1 MTATIP
7 PSAYDPRAF
16 PPVAV
21 TVDIVVFTIRDEELQ
36 LVLVKRGETPF
47 KEAWA
52 LPGGFVRPDE
62 DLARAAARELA
73 EETAIARPADW
84 LEQIR
89 AYGAPERDPRMRV
102 VTVAFGAIC
111 ADLPPPRAG
120 GDAAES
126 RLFPVSE
133 VERGRVRLAF
143 DHPKIVR
150 DALERLRA
158 RIESPAVAARFCPPE
173 FTIGQLRRVHEAVR
187 GRKLNPGNF
196 LRRVRHSPW
205 LARTGRPSILGV
217 AGGRPASVWTL
228 GEGPAPRPPVQA
240 APKPKAARRADESTA
255 CFIYEDD
262 PTNRARIHAET
273 CRYYVNR
280 RRDTRPDNRWH
291 GPFASLAD
299 ASVTLRALD
308 KRDDGVCQHCL
319 A

>member
-1 MTATIP
+1 MIATIP
-7 PSAYDPRAF
+7 PSAYDPHAF

-21 TVDIVVFTIRDEELQ
+21 TVDIVAFTIRDDELQ
-36 LVLVKRGETPF
+36 LVLVKRGEEPF

-62 DLARAAARELA
+62 DLAQAAARELV
-73 EETAIARPADW
+73 EETAVSRPADW

-89 AYGAPERDPRMRV
+89 AYGDPERDPRMRV

-111 ADLPPPRAG
+111 ADLPTPRAG
-120 GDAAES
+120 GDAAEA

-133 VERGRVRLAF
+133 IERGHVRLAF
-143 DHPKIVR
+143 DHPKIVQ

-158 RIESPAVAARFCPPE
+158 RIETPAVAARFCPPE

-196 LRRVRHSPW
+196 LRQVRHSPW
-205 LARTGRPSILGV
+205 LARTGRPSFSGV

-228 GEGPAPRPPVQA
+228 GEGPAPPPPAQA
-240 APKPKAARRADESTA
+240 APEPQAARRADESPA

-262 PTNRARIHAET
+262 PMNRARIHAET
-273 CRYYVNR
+273 CQYYVNR

-291 GPFASLAD
+291 GPFASLTD
-299 ASVTLRALD
+299 ARVTLRALN
-308 KRDDGVCQHCL
+308 KRDDGICQHCL
-319 A
+319 G